1 MLNIHF
7 STSILLNQFHIQ
19 YPRVPNTSEQ
29 RSELRSCDYALFL
42 DGLSDEE
49 YHALEAEGG
58 LGNEDGEAGGEMRM
72 DADIGAEGETGVIVN
87 GGDED
92 EPRVNGAD
100 DTEWK

>member
-1 MLNIHF
+1 MHF

-49 YHALEAEGG
+49 YYALEAEGG
-58 LGNEDGEAGGEMRM
+58 LSNEDGEAGGEMRM
-72 DADIGAEGETGVIVN
+72 DADIGAEGETDVIVK
-87 GGDED
+87 GGDEAEN
-92 EPRVNGAD
+92 EPCVNGAD
-100 DTEWK
+100 DAERT